1 MSNIPFKSDNTQT
14 TGFTC
19 SNRETTPQVLEPLD
33 LSTTTEPSKPLQA
46 YRKLYGL
53 HLTVSIGR
61 VMWKCR
67 CSVCM
72 CRYFSQDNKK
82 RFRGQSACCM
92 VIWNIVESISRLSR
106 KLDQGFSVYL

>member
-1 MSNIPFKSDNTQT
+1 MSNIPFLNPTILKQLDLPVP
-14 TGFTC
+14 
-19 SNRETTPQVLEPLD
+19 NRETTPQVLEPLD

-53 HLTVSIGR
+53 HLLTVSIGR
-61 VMWKCR
+61 VMWKCH

-72 CRYFSQDNKK
+72 CRYFSQDNK

-92 VIWNIVESISRLSR
+92 AIWNIVESISRLSR
-106 KLDQGFSVYL
+106 KSWIRDLV

>member
-1 MSNIPFKSDNTQT
+1 MSNIPFLNPTILKQLDLPVP
-14 TGFTC
+14 
-19 SNRETTPQVLEPLD
+19 NRETTPQVLEPLD

-53 HLTVSIGR
+53 HLLDCEHWQGYV
-61 VMWKCR
+61 WKCR

-72 CRYFSQDNKK
+72 YRYFSQDNK

-92 VIWNIVESISRLSR
+92 AIWNTVESISRLSR
-106 KLDQGFSVYL
+106 KSWIRDLV